1 MDGAW
6 WPNTRDLNVE
16 LPDLLAVVGS
26 WIGPIRRVV
35 YDRRVW
41 LPAPARIIRGA
52 TSVAVDPYRLVAAD
66 TIYLVGTHSRDLVLF
81 ILPAYEADDTAP
93 RVLRD
98 VADSAQP
105 MTVSLVRQLLRPHP
119 DISAQP

>member
-6 WPNTRDLNVE
+6 WPGTRDLGIE
-16 LPDLLAVVGS
+16 LPDLLSVVGS

-35 YDRRVW
+35 YDRRIW

-81 ILPAYEADDTAP
+81 ILPAYDADTAAP
-93 RVLRD
+93 RVLAE
-98 VADSAQP
+98 VAESTQP
-105 MTVSLVRQLLRPHP
+105 LTVSLIRQLLRPHP
-119 DISAQP
+119 DINAQS